1 MIRTKVL
8 WVLKA
13 GYEGPKTCK
22 TCKKPA
28 RFCKKNLQDS
38 AKNLQDSAKTCKKPA
53 KNLRKTCENLK
64 NFQRIQTI
72 LKKDPENLF
81 GEKKCPGKGTF

>member
-1 MIRTKVL
+1 MKDL
-8 WVLKA
+8 
-13 GYEGPKTCK
+13 
-22 TCKKPA
+22 KPA
-28 RFCKKNLQDS
+28 KPAKNLQDS
-38 AKNLQDSAKTCKKPA
+38 AKKTCKILQKTCKILQKTCKKPA